1 MRCVIWGTF
10 LIGLWVLTTRITS
23 ISCYIFS
30 GHAQNIFFPLV
41 WESQIPVCYGLKA
54 NECRQLLTQLCS
66 WKKARNHII
75 SFVYKCGVDWKR
87 DGIGDSQVSA
97 QWCSLSLR
105 ILLSFCPWVL
115 MDKHWM
121 AWLGNDV
128 FMPQPLQVWVQL
140 RRLTI
145 NINVGS
151 RNKTAGNMGLS

>member
-1 MRCVIWGTF
+1 MRCVIWDTF

-41 WESQIPVCYGLKA
+41 WESQIPVCNGLKA

-87 DGIGDSQVSA
+87 DGIGDAQVSA
-97 QWCSLSLR
+97 QWCGLSLMV
-105 ILLSFCPWVL
+105 LLSFCLDFDGQALDGLIGERCIHATATPG
-115 MDKHWM
+115 
-121 AWLGNDV
+121 LGAA
-128 FMPQPLQVWVQL
+128 QE
-140 RRLTI
+140 I
-145 NINVGS
+145 NH
-151 RNKTAGNMGLS
+151 KY